1 MHVQPGAARGQRDMF
16 RSCWSHQTSVTRDR
30 RRQRQVDIHRD
41 LEVLGPK
48 ASSSDSTPNTKAALL
63 IFFIF
68 SLKNSTR
75 MSNNDLLFLR
85 H

>member
-30 RRQRQVDIHRD
+30 RRQRQVDVHRD

-63 IFFIF
+63 IFYFF
-68 SLKNSTR
+68 PEKFHTYVEQ
-75 MSNNDLLFLR
+75 
-85 H
+85 